1 MKSITK
7 FLVCATLG
15 LGGLTAQAHAASG
28 DSTVS
33 LGFAH
38 LQLSGLNNFVKDLS
52 LHNLDTFNNFVN
64 ENYFNS
70 PGEYDDAFVRG
81 HDGKEKSPLGMNIKY
96 RYEITDEIGVTTSFA
111 WARSMTNAQAFID
124 VKPSDPSREVKKPAA
139 SARTDIRANYW
150 SLLSGPSWRFNE
162 YLSVY
167 SMAGVAVAKVTY
179 DLKVNDNL
187 NGGVGSFS
195 ESNSTKKTSIAWSVG
210 AQFNFNESVTMD
222 VTYESSGSGDW
233 KTDGLFAGIGLK
245 F

>member
-1 MKSITK
+1 MQGITK
-7 FLVCATLG
+7 FLVCVTLG
-15 LGGLTAQAHAASG
+15 LGGLTIQAHAASG
-28 DSTVS
+28 DSTIS

-70 PGEYDDAFVRG
+70 LGEYDDAFVRG
-81 HDGKEKSPLGMNIKY
+81 HDGKEKSPQGMNIKY
-96 RYEITDEIGVTTSFA
+96 RYEITDEIGVITSFA
-111 WARSMTNAQAFID
+111 WARSMTSAQAFID
-124 VKPSDPSREVKKPAA
+124 VKPSEPSRDVIKNAA
-139 SARTDIRANYW
+139 SARTDIRANYL

-167 SMAGVAVAKVTY
+167 AMTGIAVTKVTY

-187 NGGVGSFS
+187 NGGAGSFS
-195 ESNSTKKTSIAWSVG
+195 ESNSTKKTSIAWSAG
-210 AQFNFNESVTMD
+210 AQFNFNKSVTMD
-222 VTYESSGSGDW
+222 VSYESSGSGAW

>member
-70 PGEYDDAFVRG
+70 PE
-81 HDGKEKSPLGMNIKY
+81 N
-96 RYEITDEIGVTTSFA
+96 
-111 WARSMTNAQAFID
+111 MTM
-124 VKPSDPSREVKKPAA
+124 R
-139 SARTDIRANYW
+139 
-150 SLLSGPSWRFNE
+150 LSGAMMVKR
-162 YLSVY
+162 
-167 SMAGVAVAKVTY
+167 KVPW
-179 DLKVNDNL
+179 
-187 NGGVGSFS
+187 
-195 ESNSTKKTSIAWSVG
+195 E
-210 AQFNFNESVTMD
+210 
-222 VTYESSGSGDW
+222 
-233 KTDGLFAGIGLK
+233 
-245 F
+245 